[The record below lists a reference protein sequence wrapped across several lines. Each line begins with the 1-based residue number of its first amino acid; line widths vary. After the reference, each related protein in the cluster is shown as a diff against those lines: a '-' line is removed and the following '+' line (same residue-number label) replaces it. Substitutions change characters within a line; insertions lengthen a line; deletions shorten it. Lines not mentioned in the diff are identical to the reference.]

1 MAERGTIYL
10 GVLIV
15 DVETPWAQS
24 LKQKRAVL
32 TPIVERMRRRFALS
46 VARLDGLDSHS
57 WERIGVSAIGN
68 DRIVVERLLGRA
80 LGLVA
85 TSDVR
90 VGDHTLDVEVWDGP
104 EWVHPGR

>member
-1 MAERGTIYL
+1 MSERSSIYF

-32 TPIVERMRRRFALS
+32 APIVERMRRRFALS
-46 VARLDGLDSHS
+46 VARLDGLDSHN
-57 WERIGVSAIGN
+57 WERIGVCAIGN
-68 DRIVVERLLGRA
+68 DRIVLERLLDRA

-85 TSDVR
+85 ASDVR
-90 VGDHTLDVEVWDGP
+90 VGEHTLDVEVWELP
-104 EWVHPGR
+104 